1 MAIISI
7 RIVRCTFNHNY
18 MYMYEALK
26 AAPTISHYQ
35 ITIIIVLHQVVD
47 LLNLLKNIKSCTI
60 HVLCKLYMSEV
71 LWFIA
76 SSCTFKYFQVIP
88 NWQTAYQHPFW
99 TSHVL
104 QQELSQNINFRWKT
118 KLNPGQSVS
127 SFNQNIWSCFVY
139 VLHIYV
145 REVRIV

>member
-7 RIVRCTFNHNY
+7 RIVRCNFNHNY

-26 AAPTISHYQ
+26 ATTTTTISHYQ
-35 ITIIIVLHQVVD
+35 IIIIIVLHQVVD

-76 SSCTFKYFQVIP
+76 SSCTFKYF
-88 NWQTAYQHPFW
+88 
-99 TSHVL
+99 
-104 QQELSQNINFRWKT
+104 
-118 KLNPGQSVS
+118 
-127 SFNQNIWSCFVY
+127 
-139 VLHIYV
+139 
-145 REVRIV
+145 